1 VSDPN
6 HDEHTHWTE
15 WIGGS
20 FDPNE
25 LDLAAVNEGLK
36 DYAWADR
43 PTRPTR

>member
-6 HDEHTHWTE
+6 HDEHTYRTE

-25 LDLAAVNEGLK
+25 LDLAAVNEELAAH
-36 DYAWADR
+36 AWADR
-43 PTRPTR
+43 PIRPTR